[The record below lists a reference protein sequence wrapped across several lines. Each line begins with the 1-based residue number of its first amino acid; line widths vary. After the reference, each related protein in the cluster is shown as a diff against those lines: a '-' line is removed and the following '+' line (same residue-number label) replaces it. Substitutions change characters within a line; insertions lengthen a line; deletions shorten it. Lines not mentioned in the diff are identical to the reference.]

1 MATPA
6 EKALSSAQ
14 KWEECRG
21 KFSLSERPT
30 PRRNMVEGTLS
41 HEPVLYDP
49 KARINLQRT
58 LVFPLRRAGN
68 FNSTITNFKVTV
80 VK

>member
-1 MATPA
+1 MLVDG
-6 EKALSSAQ
+6 KLR
-14 KWEECRG
+14 EELAAKPLYVVNEDVRAH
-21 KFSLSERPT
+21 
-30 PRRNMVEGTLS
+30 NMVEGTLS
-41 HEPVLYDP
+41 YEPVLYDP